1 MNNTIKEATPI
12 ILPQD
17 SLNLCQ
23 AHFEVDD
30 CNEDGYVTEKNNL
43 VDMPYPKTTSVE
55 IKKYELP
62 LSLPTAL
69 LLESP
74 TTLELKSLPDA
85 LTDTLPVILNQK
97 I

>member
-1 MNNTIKEATPI
+1 
-12 ILPQD
+12 
-17 SLNLCQ
+17 
-23 AHFEVDD
+23 
-30 CNEDGYVTEKNNL
+30 
-43 VDMPYPKTTSVE
+43 MPYPKTTSVE